1 MKRKIDPPK
10 MTKFEGNIIGMKKK
24 KSFDPPNNNN
34 KFEGNIIGMKRK

>member
-24 KSFDPPNNNN
+24 EKVLTP
-34 KFEGNIIGMKRK
+34 K